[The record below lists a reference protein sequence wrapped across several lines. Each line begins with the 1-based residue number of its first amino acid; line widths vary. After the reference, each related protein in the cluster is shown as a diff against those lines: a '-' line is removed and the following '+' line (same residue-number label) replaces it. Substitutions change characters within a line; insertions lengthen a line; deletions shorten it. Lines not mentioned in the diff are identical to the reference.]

1 MSLFAEIKDGI
12 VQRVIVAD
20 QEFINSGVVG
30 SALNWIET
38 GDDILNKRAGI
49 GDTYD
54 KKNKVFIS
62 EQPFPSWS
70 LDSNF
75 EWQPP
80 TPKPEGVHV
89 WNESTK
95 AWDEIT

>member
-20 QEFINSGVVG
+20 QEFINSGRVG
-30 SALNWIET
+30 SVLNWKET
-38 GDDILNKRAGI
+38 GEGIKNKRAGI

-54 KKNKVFIS
+54 KLNDVFIL
-62 EQPFPSWS
+62 EQPFPSWT

-80 TPKPEGVHV
+80 TPKPEGIHV

-95 AWDEIT
+95 AWDEVS